1 MTVCQVLECIHN
13 SREEKA
19 VCLDEAEISSK
30 GQCLRFKTD
39 FSYLT
44 EQFRNRHMVTARHI
58 EAQSFENL
66 VLMHEKKLRI
76 IMRGGIPTKLL
87 VRSERDTLRNYGI
100 LERNGRLLEV
110 TARAEAILESN
121 GG

>member
-1 MTVCQVLECIHN
+1 MTVCQVLECIFN

-39 FSYLT
+39 FPYMT
-44 EQFRNRHMVTARHI
+44 EQFRNRHVVSARHI
-58 EAQSFENL
+58 VAQSFENL
-66 VLMHEKKLRI
+66 VLMHEKKLRL
-76 IMRGGIPTKLL
+76 IMRGRISSKIF

-110 TARAEAILESN
+110 TPRAQGILESN